1 MDYQIRCATAHD
13 AEGIFETQVDAF
25 GIADNP
31 MRVERA
37 RASAFAHPEAHIVMV
52 DEAERVVGLVHI
64 GDDWINV
71 GKCAVLKGDVGH
83 VSIRTELQGEG
94 LGTRMMRWT
103 VRWLRENGYHLSR
116 LGGLVHFYSRFGYEP
131 FPRRFIE
138 MNLSGVHG
146 GRRQISAVEAFP
158 EPDGLFP
165 GTIRPYDESRDFE
178 ARVRL
183 RYRLYGGRSGTWR
196 VPPDAEPPPHP
207 AGPDPDAL
215 NWVYERDGAVRAYL
229 LAVESPL
236 EAKGDET
243 VFSITDFA
251 YDPAYP
257 DAAAAVVRKLL
268 AHAAPH
274 EPGRITSRLPFD
286 EMLAE
291 ALQAGGVY
299 FERKEIYQAVASNMI
314 LVVNLA
320 ATLRQIAP
328 ELSDRLAGSPVAGWE
343 GAIEVGIP
351 ARGACRGGDPT
362 AVTAGEALPG
372 EVVRV
377 VIAGG
382 EVTVSEEPGPVDLA
396 LQMTQAQFVKAL
408 FGIAGLTELAPAR
421 TIDLTPTQRGL
432 LDALFPRTQTGS
444 GPWG

>member
-1 MDYQIRCATAHD
+1 MHYELRRATAED
-13 AEGIFETQVDAF
+13 AQGIFETQVAAF

-31 MRVERA
+31 MRLERA
-37 RASAFAHPEAHIVMV
+37 RASSFGHPEAHIVMV
-52 DEAERVVGLVHI
+52 DEANRVVGLVHI

-71 GKCAVLKGDVGH
+71 GRCAVLKGDVGH

-103 VRWLRENGYHLSR
+103 VEWLRHNGYHLSR

-131 FPRRFIE
+131 FPRRFVE

-146 GRRQISAVEAFP
+146 GRRQISAIEAFP

-165 GTIRPYDESRDFE
+165 GTIRLYDESRDF
-178 ARVRL
+178 ADRVRL
-183 RYRLYGGRSGTWR
+183 RCDFHHGRSGTWR
-196 VPPDAEPPPHP
+196 LSADAEPSADPS
-207 AGPDPDAL
+207 GPDPDAL
-215 NWVYERDGAVRAYL
+215 NWVYERDGAMRAFVF
-229 LAVESPL
+229 AVESPL

-251 YDPAYP
+251 YDTAYP

-299 FERKEIYQAVASNMI
+299 FERKEMYQAVASNMI
-314 LVVNLA
+314 LVVDLA
-320 ATLRQIAP
+320 ATLRQVAP
-328 ELSDRLAGSPVAGWE
+328 ELTDRLAGSLVAGWE
-343 GAIEVGIP
+343 GAIEVAIP
-351 ARGACRGGDPT
+351 SRGACPGGDPT

-372 EVVRV
+372 EAVRMT
-377 VIAGG
+377 ISGG
-382 EVTVSEEPGPVDLA
+382 EVTVTEKPGPVDLA
-396 LQMTQAQFVKAL
+396 LEMTQAQFVKAL

-421 TIDLTPTQRGL
+421 SIDLTPTQRGL

>member
-1 MDYQIRCATAHD
+1 MDHELRRATAED
-13 AEGIFETQVDAF
+13 AQGIFETQVDAF

-31 MRVERA
+31 MRLERA
-37 RASAFAHPEAHIVMV
+37 RASSFGHPEAHIVML
-52 DEAERVVGLVHI
+52 DQTGRVVGLVHI

-103 VRWLRENGYHLSR
+103 VRWLRDHGYHLSR
-116 LGGLVHFYSRFGYEP
+116 LGGLVHFYSRFGWEP

-146 GRRQISAVEAFP
+146 GRRQIAAVEAFP

-165 GTIRPYDESRDFE
+165 GIIRPYDESRDFE

-183 RYRLYGGRSGTWR
+183 RHDFHDGRSGTWR
-196 VPPDAEPPPHP
+196 VSPEAEPPADP

-229 LAVESPL
+229 FAVESPL

-243 VFSITDFA
+243 VFSIGDFA

-268 AHAAPH
+268 AHAAPY

-291 ALQAGGVY
+291 ALQLGGVY
-299 FERKEIYQAVASNMI
+299 FERKEMFQAVASNMI
-314 LVVNLA
+314 LVVDLA

-328 ELSDRLAGSPVAGWE
+328 ELNDRLADSLVADWE
-343 GAIEVGIP
+343 GAIEIAIP
-351 ARGACRGGDPT
+351 ARGACPGGDPT
-362 AVTAGEALPG
+362 AVTAGDALPG
-372 EVVRV
+372 EAVRLT
-377 VIAGG
+377 IAGG
-382 EVTVSEEPGPVDLA
+382 EVSVAEGPGPVDLA

-408 FGIAGLTELAPAR
+408 FGIAALTELAPAR
-421 TIDLTPTQRGL
+421 TIALTPTQRAV